1 MKKFIGTVNGVEYN
15 DREAFNE
22 AARKAMEENPCLLS
36 ITSYEK
42 YEPEPVLP
50 ETKKNIVETN
60 DFVIERESEKTV
72 NGEKTEF
79 VIPEGLEEKLRS
91 CDNKE
96 EVGKEIVRKMMD
108 WKRCLDFDRDKLESL
123 ENELKVTNSRIE
135 TKKKDIDELLAGIEY
150 YEKLLSFTGCTVAD
164 CKPCECKKDQWTKNA
179 QEIFGEMGRLFDN
192 FGSNFSSYLRRKGLF
207 D

>member
-42 YEPEPVLP
+42 YEPEPALP

-96 EVGKEIVRKMMD
+96 EVSKEIVRKMMS
-108 WKRCLDFDRDKLESL
+108 WKRYLDFDKERLESL
-123 ENELKVTNSRIE
+123 EKELKATNAKIE
-135 TKKKDIDELLAGIEY
+135 GKKKDIDELLAGIEY
-150 YEKLLSFTGCTVAD
+150 YEKLLSFTGYTTEE

-179 QEIFGEMGRLFDN
+179 QEIFGEMGKLFDN